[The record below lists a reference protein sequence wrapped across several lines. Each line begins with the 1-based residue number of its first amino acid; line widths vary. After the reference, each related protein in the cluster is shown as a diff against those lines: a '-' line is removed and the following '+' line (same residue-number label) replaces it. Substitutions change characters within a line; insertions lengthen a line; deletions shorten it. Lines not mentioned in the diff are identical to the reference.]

1 MRKKRIQWAPYL
13 LILPSLIFLA
23 IFFAWPMFQALALSV
38 WDSRGALTLREEPAA
53 DSPTIDRL
61 PSESTV
67 QILDR
72 QGNFMTQEDLAAT
85 NLLTEDWY
93 WVSGE
98 GENGEVVEGWALN
111 TRIRVREEA
120 DDGTPTA
127 GTVRRVIS
135 TTADPNTT
143 LYEEPNDNSPVVG
156 QLEPNAAVDIIEV
169 ATLAIWFQI
178 QGIGEHEDIS
188 GWVPSHTIQTFGDG
202 ETGRIRRGN
211 AGVFTMSYIQRM
223 LNDRFFLPALTTTLL
238 LMVLILPVQF
248 VLAIIMALVIQARLK
263 GNNLFLYIFAIP
275 LGVSDLAVG
284 IVWYSIFTQGG
295 YLNTILQQL
304 GLIQFPLTFL
314 AADTRHWIILA
325 IFLAE
330 VWRATSIVM
339 VIVVSG
345 LQAISDEVLEAAE
358 LFGATL
364 WQRIRFVILP
374 LLKPSL
380 QVALILRTILALQV
394 FAVVIALSG
403 GDVVT
408 VLARETFRQ
417 YYTLRNNNVAAAY
430 AGLILLMSMV
440 SAVIYLRLV
449 RTQEEALE

>member
-1 MRKKRIQWAPYL
+1 MKKRFNWSPYL
-13 LILPSLIFLA
+13 LILPSLIFLTV
-23 IFFAWPMFQALALSV
+23 FFAWPMFQALALSV
-38 WDSRGALTLREEPAA
+38 WDSGGALTIRTEP
-53 DSPTIDRL
+53 DPSSPAPDRL
-61 PSESTV
+61 PQGSTV
-67 QILDR
+67 NILDR
-72 QGNFMTQEDLAAT
+72 QGNFMTPEELGES
-85 NLLTEDWY
+85 NLLTENWFRIRGEDI
-93 WVSGE
+93 E
-98 GENGEVVEGWALN
+98 GETVEGWAPEA
-111 TRIRVREEA
+111 RIRVREEGA
-120 DDGTPTA
+120 DGQPIA
-127 GTVRRVIS
+127 GTVRRILL
-135 TTADPNTT
+135 TTADPETNV
-143 LYEEPNDNSPVVG
+143 YSEPNDNSELVG
-156 QLEPNAAVDIIEV
+156 KLEANQRVDILEV
-169 ATLAIWFQI
+169 VTLAVWFQVEGTGESE
-178 QGIGEHEDIS
+178 GIT
-188 GWVPSHTIQTFGDG
+188 GWVPSLFIQTFGDG

-211 AGVFTMSYIQRM
+211 AGLFTTAFIQRM
-223 LNDRFFLPALTTTLL
+223 LNDRFFMPALTTTLL

-248 VLAIIMALVIQARLK
+248 VLAIIMALVVQARLK
-263 GNNLFLYIFAIP
+263 GNNWFLYIFAIP

-284 IVWYSIFTQGG
+284 IVWFAIFTQSG

-304 GLIQFPLTFL
+304 GLIQFPLTYL
-314 AADTRHWIILA
+314 SSSTRHWIIVA

-358 LFGATL
+358 LFGANL
-364 WQRIRFVILP
+364 WQRIRHVILP

-430 AGLILLMSMV
+430 AGFILLLSMV